1 MPFDRSQP
9 VLVIDDSPVMTRIVK
24 ELLHQIGVMDVDVAL
39 SPQLGLDRLAQR
51 RYGLVICDWFMPP
64 YTGGD
69 LQRAMQTRADLA
81 TIPVLLIT
89 TQADRPERGPRNGP
103 ALEDMAVKPSNAA
116 TLAAKIDALVSQ
128 RAA

>member
-24 ELLHQIGVMDVDVAL
+24 ELLHQIGIMDVDVAL
-39 SPQLGLDRLAQR
+39 SPQLGLDRLAER

-81 TIPVLLIT
+81 AIPVLLIT
-89 TQADRPERGPRNGP
+89 TQADRSNPGPRNGP
-103 ALEDMAVKPSNAA
+103 ALEDMVVKPFNAV
-116 TLAAKIDALVSQ
+116 TLAAKIDALVGR